1 MPQILI
7 FLFLAACALL
17 CGFICG
23 SIKGCNDSATNK
35 VKVRMEEREQIERLK
50 QEERE
55 QSERLKQEERDRALR
70 EILEAQERRDRHV
83 AELSSRQSLLSEAA
97 STKAREE
104 ERNADLRMFV
114 MREAPS
120 VWSTFETLRGEVVSV
135 SAAVADYRKRLE
147 ARGGDLYG
155 DAELVRLKTIRNAM
169 VRKQKEM
176 EAKLDAAYMESLRAE
191 ITPGGS
197 AMSDG
202 TRRDL
207 MDSESGMREV
217 LDRYREIGGGR

>member
-1 MPQILI
+1 MPQILVVM
-7 FLFLAACALL
+7 FLFICALF

-35 VKVRMEEREQIERLK
+35 VKARMEERDQVERLK
-50 QEERE
+50 QD
-55 QSERLKQEERDRALR
+55 ERDRALR
-70 EILEAQERRDRHV
+70 ERREAKERHEMHA
-83 AELSSRQSLLSEAA
+83 AELSLRQSLLSEAA

-104 ERNADLRMFV
+104 DRNADLRMFV

-120 VWSTFETLRGEVVSV
+120 VWSTLETLRGEVASV
-135 SAAVADYRKRLE
+135 SAAVAEYRKRLE
-147 ARGGDLYG
+147 ARGGDLQG
-155 DAELVRLKTIRNAM
+155 DPELVRLRTIRNAM

-176 EAKLDAAYMESLRAE
+176 EAKLDAAYMESIRAE

-197 AMSDG
+197 AMSEG

-217 LDRYREIGGGR
+217 LDRYREIGGRR

>member
-1 MPQILI
+1 MPQILVFI
-7 FLFLAACALL
+7 FLAICALF

-35 VKVRMEEREQIERLK
+35 VKARMEERDQVERLK
-50 QEERE
+50 QD
-55 QSERLKQEERDRALR
+55 ERDRALR
-70 EILEAQERRDRHV
+70 ERREAKERHDMHA
-83 AELSSRQSLLSEAA
+83 AELSLRQSLLSEAA

-104 ERNADLRMFV
+104 DRNADLRMFV

-120 VWSTFETLRGEVVSV
+120 VWSTLETLRGEVASV

-147 ARGGDLYG
+147 ARGGDLHG
-155 DAELVRLKTIRNAM
+155 DPELVRLRTIRNAM

-176 EAKLDAAYMESLRAE
+176 EAKLDAAYMESVRAE

-197 AMSDG
+197 AMSEG

-217 LDRYREIGGGR
+217 LDRYREIGGRR

>member
-1 MPQILI
+1 MPQILVFI
-7 FLFLAACALL
+7 FLAICALF

-35 VKVRMEEREQIERLK
+35 VRARMEEREQVERLK
-50 QEERE
+50 QD
-55 QSERLKQEERDRALR
+55 ERDRALR
-70 EILEAQERRDRHV
+70 ERREAKERHDMHA
-83 AELSSRQSLLSEAA
+83 AELSLRQSLLSEAA
-97 STKAREE
+97 STRAREE
-104 ERNADLRMFV
+104 DRNADLRMFV

-120 VWSTFETLRGEVVSV
+120 VWSTLETLRGEVASV

-147 ARGGDLYG
+147 ARGGDLQG
-155 DAELVRLKTIRNAM
+155 DPELVRLRTIRNAM

-176 EAKLDAAYMESLRAE
+176 EAKLDAAYMESVRAE

-197 AMSDG
+197 AMSEG

-217 LDRYREIGGGR
+217 LDRYREIGGRR